1 MSGWLLT
8 ALTAIALGAALITV
22 GACSPLATLNDLL
35 VPNAGYTRVDAI
47 AYGPE
52 PRQRLDVYT
61 PTAKGEGEAH
71 VAARP
76 VVVFFYGGSWKSG
89 QRGRYRFIGEAF
101 ASKGFVTVVPDY
113 RLYPEVR
120 YPAFVEDGAK
130 AVRWVRDHAGEF
142 GGDPD
147 RIILAGHSAGAHT
160 AAMLA
165 TNDQFLAD
173 AGVPPESIRAFI
185 GLAGPYAF
193 DPFKYSSTRPVFET
207 VATPAD
213 MQPGT
218 YANGNEPP
226 MLLLHGLDDTTVI
239 PFNSRTLAEH
249 VNAAGGQA
257 QVVEIDGTGHIGL
270 VLSLAYPFRED
281 GGVLDRIARF
291 AWDEAAAAPTLAPP
305 VPPSSST
312 SRPSPAF
319 LPRTG

>member
-1 MSGWLLT
+1 MLA
-8 ALTAIALGAALITV
+8 ALTAIALGAALVSV
-22 GACSPLATLNDLL
+22 GGCSPLATLNDLL
-35 VPNAGYTRVDAI
+35 VPNAGYTRVDGI
-47 AYGPE
+47 AYGSQ

-61 PTAKGEGEAH
+61 PTAHSGRTEEAG
-71 VAARP
+71 AARP

-89 QRGRYRFIGEAF
+89 QRGQYRFIGEAF
-101 ASKGFVTVVPDY
+101 AGKGFVTVVPDY

-120 YPAFVEDGAK
+120 YPAFVEDGAM
-130 AVRWVRDHAGEF
+130 AVRWVRDYARDF

-165 TNDQFLAD
+165 TDDRFLND
-173 AGVPPESIRAFI
+173 AGVPPESIRAFV

-193 DPFKYSSTRPVFET
+193 DPFKYSSTRPVFDT

-226 MLLLHGLDDTTVI
+226 MLLLHGSDDTTVI
-239 PFNSRTLAEH
+239 PSNSRTFAEQ
-249 VNAAGGQA
+249 VTAAGGQA

-270 VLSLAYPFRED
+270 LLTLAYPFRED

-291 AWDEAAAAPTLAPP
+291 AWDEAAATPP
-305 VPPSSST
+305 EVPPATSSS
-312 SRPSPAF
+312 SVKRPAPLP